1 MGVLSN
7 IFKKKTK
14 TDTSAKANQLLT
26 LGSQISYL
34 LGDSVDPYKNLRVRR
49 DVNKIAESIAI
60 TPLKFERRNSE
71 GRLEINDDN
80 PIVQLI
86 NTRPNDYM
94 SGYDLIKQ
102 WVIQYLLTNN
112 GYLWLKRNS
121 YYEVE
126 EIIPVICNNAR
137 LLVPKEAPKNLFIEF
152 TLQDG
157 VQKIVSY
164 ENVLHIRKDFGAK
177 DFFGDNPEPLKVIV
191 DINNELWK
199 NMVEYTNN
207 ASFSR
212 GFLQTQSILNPKDIE
227 EAQNELAKLF
237 KNNNKGTFPV
247 LDGKYDY
254 KSINSQLPSLDSN
267 IIKKDIDEI
276 DSYFGI
282 NEEILQGKADEK
294 ILKAYHKLTL
304 EPIFTAIEKEM
315 NSKLLSSKQI
325 IGWEN
330 KFKFVCN
337 EFEHMTTSEKKE
349 VFTLLTNIG
358 AVTLNEIRQAFGYDR
373 IEGQEGDALMYSK
386 NFAEKGKTEETS
398 NNSNSDNSKNK
409 KKVEEEKKN
418 QEEEEEK

>member
-80 PIVQLI
+80 PIIQLI

-126 EIIPVICNNAR
+126 EIIPVICTNAR

-164 ENVLHIRKDFGAK
+164 ENVLHIR
-177 DFFGDNPEPLKVIV
+177 
-191 DINNELWK
+191 
-199 NMVEYTNN
+199 
-207 ASFSR
+207 
-212 GFLQTQSILNPKDIE
+212 
-227 EAQNELAKLF
+227 
-237 KNNNKGTFPV
+237 
-247 LDGKYDY
+247 
-254 KSINSQLPSLDSN
+254 
-267 IIKKDIDEI
+267 
-276 DSYFGI
+276 
-282 NEEILQGKADEK
+282 
-294 ILKAYHKLTL
+294 
-304 EPIFTAIEKEM
+304 
-315 NSKLLSSKQI
+315 
-325 IGWEN
+325 
-330 KFKFVCN
+330 
-337 EFEHMTTSEKKE
+337 
-349 VFTLLTNIG
+349 
-358 AVTLNEIRQAFGYDR
+358 
-373 IEGQEGDALMYSK
+373 
-386 NFAEKGKTEETS
+386 
-398 NNSNSDNSKNK
+398 
-409 KKVEEEKKN
+409 
-418 QEEEEEK
+418 